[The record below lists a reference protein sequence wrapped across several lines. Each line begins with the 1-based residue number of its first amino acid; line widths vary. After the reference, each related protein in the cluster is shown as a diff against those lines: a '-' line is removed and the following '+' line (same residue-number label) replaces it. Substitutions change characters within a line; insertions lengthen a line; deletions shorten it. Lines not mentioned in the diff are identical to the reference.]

1 MKNYACKL
9 TKNYVNNVAAFYA
22 AVLKVKVPLIRF
34 EEQAC
39 DKGITCRYYVE
50 VREQKVYPGEL
61 YFNLSLTH
69 DIRQF
74 YFSLAHEMR
83 HHYQAMAIS
92 DKERHLEFP
101 EKIKIWESEMLSYKE
116 NNQPGYDDQNIELD
130 ANAFGILM
138 MNLLFDEAT
147 PVNPKKVNIE
157 LLENAIDRIADV
169 YDNDRLFDLAED
181 YNLPVSLG

>member
-1 MKNYACKL
+1 MISGS
-9 TKNYVNNVAAFYA
+9 F
-22 AVLKVKVPLIRF
+22 I
-34 EEQAC
+34 
-39 DKGITCRYYVE
+39 
-50 VREQKVYPGEL
+50 
-61 YFNLSLTH
+61 
-69 DIRQF
+69 
-74 YFSLAHEMR
+74 FSLAHEMR

-116 NNQPGYDDQNIELD
+116 NNQPGYDDQDIELD

-138 MNLLFDEAT
+138 MNLLFDEVT

-169 YDNDRLFDLAED
+169 YDNDWLFDLAED